1 MRRRRSR
8 PLRDA
13 ALRWVGLRTAPPR
26 RSGSNARLAEQVF
39 GWSDRAAWSS
49 PEPGTHS
56 PPASAGRSIET
67 SPFTK
72 QRKSRRS
79 PTPRARRL
87 LATEAVAQT
96 ITGLNFLYVCDKV
109 TILGRTISVAEDPL
123 CPAEPLSRGQRNWP
137 LSDSYD
143 RFGLCDSL
151 NRMRPRAR
159 AKGAGRSRYEAT
171 PRRPPRLVAV
181 SVGLR
186 TLGSGTASRLVS
198 AVRTFGDQSPS
209 ATGRAFARGAPRGAR
224 RRPVADLRHGGPE
237 RRTRRRI
244 WVWVL
249 RRH

>member
-1 MRRRRSR
+1 MECHE
-8 PLRDA
+8 
-13 ALRWVGLRTAPPR
+13 GGPPHHA
-26 RSGSNARLAEQVF
+26 S
-39 GWSDRAAWSS
+39 
-49 PEPGTHS
+49 
-56 PPASAGRSIET
+56 PASA
-67 SPFTK
+67 
-72 QRKSRRS
+72 RRHPEFS
-79 PTPRARRL
+79 SFRGGGASAARD
-87 LATEAVAQT
+87 AVAQT

-224 RRPVADLRHGGPE
+224 RR
-237 RRTRRRI
+237 
-244 WVWVL
+244 
-249 RRH
+249 